1 LTRRRF
7 LGYDEG
13 KQTLGL
19 YDTSA
24 SEPAWLLSL
33 AELPLARD
41 LQKLD
46 SDKVLV
52 GFDHGYFEIEVESGT
67 ILALQNRWNQ
77 VSSVRRVGERT
88 LLTGIGLEGRLGV
101 TVATLTATAGLEK
114 IARRAGDYVRMMRP
128 TPSGSYL
135 LCSDDHILETT
146 PNLVELRKLS
156 APGFRHAWMAQ
167 RLEDASTLVSA
178 GYGAFM
184 ARFDAEGRL
193 CQRFGGQDA
202 VPSEVCPFF
211 YAAFQVMADGHILVA
226 NWQGHGP
233 ANGHKG
239 RQLVEFDAEGTY
251 IDSWSN
257 AASISSLQG
266 LLVL

>member
-1 LTRRRF
+1 MTRRRF

-24 SEPAWLLSL
+24 SEPAWLLGL
-33 AELPLARD
+33 AGLPLARD

-52 GFDHGYFEIEVESGT
+52 GFNRGFFEVHVNSGK
-67 ILALQNRWNQ
+67 ILTLQDRWNG
-77 VSSVRRVGERT
+77 VTSVRRVGERT

-114 IARRAGDYVRMMRP
+114 MARRDGNYVRLMRLTP
-128 TPSGSYL
+128 TGTYL
-135 LCSDDHILETT
+135 LCTDDHILETT
-146 PNLVELRKLS
+146 PDLVELRKLT

-167 RLEDASTLVSA
+167 RLEDGSTLVSA

-184 ARFDAEGRL
+184 ARFDAEGQL
-193 CQRFGGQDA
+193 CQRFGGTGE
-202 VPSEVCPFF
+202 VPSEVAPFF
-211 YAAFQVMADGHILVA
+211 YAGFQVMEDGHIIAV

-233 ANGHKG
+233 ENGHKG
-239 RQLVEFDAEGTY
+239 RQLVEFDASGNY
-251 IDSWSN
+251 ADSWSSPAN
-257 AASISSLQG
+257 ISSLQG
-266 LLVL
+266 LLIL